1 MKSGVKMILETER
14 LILREYTYDDFN
26 ELYKI
31 LSCPITMKHYP
42 KPYDEKGTK
51 RWIEWS
57 LENYQKYG
65 FGLWAIILKETNQ
78 FIGDCGITIQNIN
91 NKLLPEVGYHINK
104 DFWRCG
110 YAKEAGKAV
119 IDWGFKNTSYDA
131 LYSYM
136 NAQNVAS
143 YSTAASIG
151 MIKVD
156 EYYDENEHL
165 YVYKIEKNH

>member
-1 MKSGVKMILETER
+1 MESGVKMIIETER

-31 LSCPITMKHYP
+31 LSDPITMKHYP

-51 RWIEWS
+51 RWIGWS

-104 DFWRCG
+104 NFWRCG

-119 IDWGFKNTSYDA
+119 IDWGFKNTNYDA

-136 NAQNVAS
+136 NAENVAS

-156 EYYDENEHL
+156 EYYDEDEHL
-165 YVYKIEKNH
+165 YVYKINKNI